1 MSLIPIFEI
10 GVWNAWIFTIWLL
23 IQNFG
28 VRLVSKDLYQR
39 AGQPPDMKLS
49 YANRIANYVS
59 NPLWL
64 LSTAYSIFLP
74 FKLGTVWF
82 YAGLV
87 IFVAGLVI
95 NIIVTINFARTP
107 MNEPITRGVYRYSR
121 HPGYASLLLIYFS
134 VSIASASWV
143 FLLLTVLLAI
153 EVGLSV
159 ADEEHY
165 CLGKCGNAYRE
176 YMNRTPRW
184 IGVPTSSSI
193 SNAS

>member
-1 MSLIPIFEI
+1 MSLVPAFEI

-23 IQNFG
+23 IQTLAI
-28 VRLVSKDLYQR
+28 RLVSKEVYQR
-39 AGQPPDMKLS
+39 AGYPPDFKPS
-49 YANRIANYVS
+49 YANRIAGYIS

-95 NIIVTINFARTP
+95 NIIVTINFATTP
-107 MNEPITRGVYRYSR
+107 MDEPITRGAYRYSR

-134 VSIASASWV
+134 VSIASASWI
-143 FLLLTVLLAI
+143 FLLVTIMWAVLLSI
-153 EVGLSV
+153 SV
-159 ADEEHY
+159 KDEERY
-165 CLGKCGNAYRE
+165 CLERYGLAYRE

-184 IGVPTSSSI
+184 IGLPKSE
-193 SNAS
+193 